1 MILTVLIPSRLET
14 LPFVAGPILP
24 WVVMRFS
31 MGLLLD
37 LADIYKFLEPF
48 LVEAG
53 NRVLF

>member
-14 LPFVAGPILP
+14 LPLVAGPILL
-24 WVVMRFS
+24 WVVMRFP
-31 MGLLLD
+31 MGLLLN

-53 NRVLF
+53 QRVLF

>member
-53 NRVLF
+53 KRVLF